1 MQAYAKCNVNRLT
14 ESSFAEE
21 SNCQDLILVL
31 DLLTF
36 ILSKDCIDLCANA
49 RDEEITVKSDKNSK
63 KYVHLLIDNI

>member
-14 ESSFAEE
+14 ETSFAEE
-21 SNCQDLILVL
+21 SNCQDLVLVL

-49 RDEEITVKSDKNSK
+49 RDEEITVKSDIQKVK
-63 KYVHLLIDNI
+63 